1 MLLTLLDPE
10 QQIPL
15 QQWSFESESIV
26 RIGRSPENHVVLPNP
41 LVSRQHLELQKVK
54 SGTSSQWYLVNSGTN
69 GTFVNGMPIEQGW
82 ISDDALIQLAR
93 GGPLLHFQVTTI
105 ELDSKIETD
114 PTVNLAT
121 ARCTHAGNPQSN
133 LFCIH
138 CGEPIKVDRTI
149 RHYQVLR
156 TLGQGGMGTTTLA
169 WDREKAKAQKP
180 GSSPAASLVV
190 LKEMNA
196 DMAQIVKAQ
205 ELFEREAKTL
215 KSLNHPGI
223 PQFFDFFVEGGKKYL
238 VMEMIHGEDLEKRIY
253 KCGPVPPQQAL
264 EWMIQTCEV
273 LGYIHSQQPPLV
285 HRDIK
290 PANLLVRHRDN
301 GISVIDFGAVKEI
314 GTPPGT
320 RIGVEGYTAPEQ
332 DRGQPLPQSD
342 LYAIGPTLIFLLTGE
357 GPQKFY
363 GKLARGYGF
372 KLDNIPTIAPKLR
385 ETILRT
391 TAANPGERFQTAQ
404 QLAQAL
410 AACL

>member
-69 GTFVNGMPIEQGW
+69 GTFVNGMSIEQGW
-82 ISDDALIQLAR
+82 ISDGALIQLAR

-105 ELDSKIETD
+105 QLGSKIETD
-114 PTVNLAT
+114 PAVNLPT
-121 ARCTHAGNPQSN
+121 ARCTHAGNPQGN

-169 WDREKAKAQKP
+169 WDREKAKAQQP

-196 DMAQIVKAQ
+196 DMAQIAKAQ

-215 KSLNHPGI
+215 KALNHPGI

-238 VMEMIHGEDLEKRIY
+238 VMEMLHGEDLEKRIY
-253 KCGPVPPQQAL
+253 KYGPVPPQQAL

-273 LGYIHSQQPPLV
+273 LGYIHSQKPPLV

-332 DRGQPLPQSD
+332 DRGQPIPQSD

-372 KLDNIPTIAPKLR
+372 KLNNIPTIAPKLR

>member
-10 QQIPL
+10 QNTPL

-26 RIGRSPENHVVLPNP
+26 RIGRSPENHIVIPNA
-41 LVSRQHLELQKVK
+41 LVSRQHLELQRIN
-54 SGTSSQWYLVNSGTN
+54 SGVSSQWYLVNSGTN
-69 GTFVNGMPIEQGW
+69 GTFVNGMPLSQGW
-82 ISDDALIQLAR
+82 ISDGALIQLAR

-105 ELDSKIETD
+105 ELGGKIGTM
-114 PTVNLAT
+114 PPMTRPSPV
-121 ARCTHAGNPQSN
+121 CTHAGNPPGS
-133 LFCIH
+133 LFCIR
-138 CGEPIKVDRTI
+138 CGEPMTVDRTV
-149 RHYQVLR
+149 RNYQVLR

-180 GSSPAASLVV
+180 GSSPADSLVV

-196 DMAQIVKAQ
+196 DMAQIAKAQ

-223 PQFFDFFVEGGKKYL
+223 PKFFDFFVEGGKKYL
-238 VMEMIHGEDLEKRIY
+238 VMEMLHGEDLEKRIY
-253 KCGPVPPQQAL
+253 NRGPVPPQQAI

-273 LGYIHSQQPPLV
+273 LGYIHSQNPPLV

-342 LYAIGPTLIFLLTGE
+342 LYAIGPTLIFLLTASS
-357 GPQKFY
+357 PQKYY
-363 GKLARGYGF
+363 GKIAGGYGF
-372 KLDNIPTIAPKLR
+372 KLENIPTLGPKLR
-385 ETILRT
+385 DIILKT
-391 TAANPGERFQTAQ
+391 TAAKPGDRFQTAK
-404 QLAQAL
+404 QLAQSL
-410 AACL
+410 SACL